1 MGVGVSM
8 NCLYLTYGDK
18 NCSKLNEII
27 RLITGLTQ
35 MIQCNFSDSIEKNI
49 EPNCGIFRKAL
60 E

>member
-1 MGVGVSM
+1 M